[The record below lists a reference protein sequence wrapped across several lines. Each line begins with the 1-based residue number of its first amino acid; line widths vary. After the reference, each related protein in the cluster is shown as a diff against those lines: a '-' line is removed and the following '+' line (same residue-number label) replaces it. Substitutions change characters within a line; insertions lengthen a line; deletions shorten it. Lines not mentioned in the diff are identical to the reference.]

1 MRHEAIDKELSRIMQ
16 DYWEDFQSQRANE
29 RRLPEEKK
37 CIVESSIP
45 VIWFGDMEKYRR
57 SPLKIVTVAL
67 NPSKN
72 EFSEDKRFGEFEK
85 ILEKKD
91 LDREGLRVLHGELSS
106 YFKHKPY
113 WRWFQSFEEPLNALG
128 ASYKTKNR
136 DGVSIHSIALHIDV
150 CTAIATNPTWGKLS
164 KEQRRRL
171 LEGKNKSRS
180 LFLGL
185 LGYLNP
191 DVILYSANKRMLYE
205 AFKLKDSDIDR
216 HYPTDK
222 KGFEIDTYFYE
233 DILVIKGC
241 NNRGT
246 PFGLKG
252 DFVRKTM
259 LRIKEHYED
268 VFKKQVGVTP
278 HLSYPRFFE

>member
-1 MRHEAIDKELSRIMQ
+1 MRREVIDKELSKIMQ
-16 DYWEDFQSQRANE
+16 DYWEDFQFQ
-29 RRLPEEKK
+29 LDEEKRFAASEEEY
-37 CIVESSIP
+37 IVKPSIP
-45 VIWFGDMEKYRR
+45 IIWFGDMEKYRR

-67 NPSKN
+67 NPSKK
-72 EFSEDKRFGEFEK
+72 EFSDNRFCGFKKICEK
-85 ILEKKD
+85 QV
-91 LDREGLRVLHGELSS
+91 LDRDAQNVLYEVLSS
-106 YFKHKPY
+106 YFEY
-113 WRWFQSFEEPLNALG
+113 NSYDEWFSSFKVPLNTLG

-150 CTAIATNPTWGKLS
+150 CTAIATNPTWGELS

-233 DILVIKGC
+233 DILVIKGR

-268 VFKKQVGVTP
+268 VFKK
-278 HLSYPRFFE
+278 